1 MAAGGAAV
9 QGRRSRQFCCE
20 PEGCCAAESVRF
32 PAQQNRFLRRR
43 FRGAGAES
51 PAALTAAPPAAVEWL
66 SSMMKTS
73 IVEVHMGMFQ
83 SVGAASDRVMAALVA
98 GLELEFG
105 TRAAEGLAQRFLA
118 AEECDFHWDARDQ
131 ERWLSTYESI
141 DGQEMELDR
150 VAILGR
156 IDGHW
161 FVAEMIVD
169 GDGRAHGMIA
179 KRIFSRVS
187 GARKAFAAR
196 C

>member
-1 MAAGGAAV
+1 MAAGGTAV
-9 QGRRSRQFCCE
+9 QGRRPLQFCCK

-32 PAQQNRFLRRR
+32 PAQQNRFLHRRL
-43 FRGAGAES
+43 RGAGAEAPS
-51 PAALTAAPPAAVEWL
+51 ALTAAPPAAVDWL
-66 SSMMKTS
+66 SSMMRTS
-73 IVEVHMGMFQ
+73 SVEVHMGMFQ

-105 TRAAEGLAQRFLA
+105 TRAAEGMAQRFLA
-118 AEECDFHWDARDQ
+118 AEECDFHWDARVS
-131 ERWLSTYESI
+131 ERWLGTYECV
-141 DGQEMELDR
+141 DGQELELDR

-179 KRIFSRVS
+179 KRAFST
-187 GARKAFAAR
+187 GNAARKAFAAR
-196 C
+196 R